1 MYRLVYRNPIE
12 DDGLIHVVMKS
23 VDLDEI
29 EKTKWNIFWSLMS
42 NTTVYDDEPV
52 IWVEDLSNNKR
63 LD

>member
-12 DDGLIHVVMKS
+12 DDSPIHVVMKS

-42 NTTVYDDEPV
+42 NTTVYDDKPI
-52 IWVEDLSNNKR
+52 IWVEDLSNGER